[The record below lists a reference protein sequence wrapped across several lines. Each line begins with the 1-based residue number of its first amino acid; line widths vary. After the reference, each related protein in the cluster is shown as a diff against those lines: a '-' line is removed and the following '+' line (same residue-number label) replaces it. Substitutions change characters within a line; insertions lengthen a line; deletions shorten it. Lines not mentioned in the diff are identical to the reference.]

1 VKTIT
6 KEGMSMSNRYSS
18 VVVIFEDDI
27 SEEYAELLVNAL
39 RCFKG
44 VLDVKPKVADMTDL
58 IAESRAAHEV
68 RQKVY
73 EALSQLER
81 KK

>member
-1 VKTIT
+1 
-6 KEGMSMSNRYSS
+6 MSNRYSS

>member
-1 VKTIT
+1 
-6 KEGMSMSNRYSS
+6 MSNRYSS

-44 VLDVKPKVADMTDL
+44 VLSVKPKAADITTV
-58 IAESRAAHEV
+58 IEV
-68 RQKVY
+68 RRKIY
-73 EALSQLER
+73 DLLSELE
-81 KK
+81 K